1 MSEWNMNGFEAHLF
15 AFLDLISFLHARIEA
30 KIITCFHLSLCRVRL
45 IFILTSLFSSAQKG
59 VAVNMLKAGSK
70 RRRTKAQVRAEKEE
84 AQLRDQEIQEKLA
97 RLAETEA
104 KLEHFERMAFENEQ
118 AKAVVGELHAAGQI
132 DIDDKGNISASKRK
146 R

>member
-1 MSEWNMNGFEAHLF
+1 
-15 AFLDLISFLHARIEA
+15 
-30 KIITCFHLSLCRVRL
+30 
-45 IFILTSLFSSAQKG
+45 
-59 VAVNMLKAGSK
+59 MLKAGSK

-84 AQLRDQEIQEKLA
+84 AQLRDQDIQEKLA